1 VKNEKNTIFAQL
13 NDITEMNIA
22 LIGYGKMGHMIEQ
35 IALQR
40 GHKIVSIIDINNQE
54 DFDSEAFA
62 SADVAI
68 EFTNPTAAYG
78 NYLKAFKHHVKVVS
92 GSTGW
97 QKDHQADVEKLCAE
111 GGNTLFWASNFSI
124 GVAIFSAVN
133 RYLAKIMNGFGQYD
147 VQMSETHHIH
157 KLDAPSG
164 TAITLAQDIVDHLD
178 RKSSWKLGTTTWDDG
193 RIEGSEEHKPDE
205 LLINSIRHDEV
216 PGIHSITYDSDAD
229 SITITHSAHSRKGFA
244 LGAVLAAEFTQNHQ
258 GLLTT
263 SDLFKF

>member
-1 VKNEKNTIFAQL
+1 
-13 NDITEMNIA
+13 MNIA

-97 QKDHQADVEKLCAE
+97 QKDHQADVEKLCTE
-111 GGNTLFWASNFSI
+111 GGNTLHFLVVFMFFCYSHRLKRALVEHGFKVYYIGYNYNTQSFSY
-124 GVAIFSAVN
+124 AF
-133 RYLAKIMNGFGQYD
+133 
-147 VQMSETHHIH
+147 
-157 KLDAPSG
+157 
-164 TAITLAQDIVDHLD
+164 
-178 RKSSWKLGTTTWDDG
+178 
-193 RIEGSEEHKPDE
+193 
-205 LLINSIRHDEV
+205 
-216 PGIHSITYDSDAD
+216 
-229 SITITHSAHSRKGFA
+229 
-244 LGAVLAAEFTQNHQ
+244 
-258 GLLTT
+258 LTT
-263 SDLFKF
+263 DKLQNFKQNIYPILRDRY